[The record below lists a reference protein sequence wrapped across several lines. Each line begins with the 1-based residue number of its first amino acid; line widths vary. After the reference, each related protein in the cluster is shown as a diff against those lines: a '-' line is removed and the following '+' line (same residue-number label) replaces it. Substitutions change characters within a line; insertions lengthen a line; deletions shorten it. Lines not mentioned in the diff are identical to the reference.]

1 MSYDLPTGD
10 EAIKSLRREL
20 EILRES
26 IPVNTFFIGQEQGHT
41 GTGQL
46 SDSGSTDTGITT
58 YHPSHE
64 TLINTNQL
72 QVTATTIIVDGSGN
86 DLELQTLIGTQ
97 YNGQIL
103 TLKPKEGKTLTLKSG
118 GNIDTSSDIEISDTE
133 FTILQYFEDATATA
147 NEGNYLILNSSGGGG
162 ASWVGSASSILDM
175 NNFNIEDVNALKIN
189 SDGAGSAD
197 SFTIFGTTS
206 AGAINLVDDNDY
218 FAIQVDGT
226 SKLRIYY
233 DEIQF
238 RENITTDT
246 ANTCDIGT
254 GSAWFGHGYM
264 DNLTL
269 MGSNSPAL
277 NVATGTT
284 TLGGQV
290 SITGRVS
297 ATGGTG
303 KLGAEGVSEVIGL
316 STKCWVYGGS
326 STPYE
331 LGTKGTLTIPELY
344 NNGEPS
350 TGDLDGWFGDA
361 DGNIGLMRTFS
372 TTRFYA
378 KSGGIWRYETLG

>member
-133 FTILQYFEDATATA
+133 FTI
-147 NEGNYLILNSSGGGG
+147 
-162 ASWVGSASSILDM
+162 
-175 NNFNIEDVNALKIN
+175 
-189 SDGAGSAD
+189 
-197 SFTIFGTTS
+197 
-206 AGAINLVDDNDY
+206 
-218 FAIQVDGT
+218 
-226 SKLRIYY
+226 
-233 DEIQF
+233 
-238 RENITTDT
+238 
-246 ANTCDIGT
+246 
-254 GSAWFGHGYM
+254 
-264 DNLTL
+264 
-269 MGSNSPAL
+269 
-277 NVATGTT
+277 
-284 TLGGQV
+284 
-290 SITGRVS
+290 
-297 ATGGTG
+297 
-303 KLGAEGVSEVIGL
+303 
-316 STKCWVYGGS
+316 
-326 STPYE
+326 
-331 LGTKGTLTIPELY
+331 
-344 NNGEPS
+344 
-350 TGDLDGWFGDA
+350 
-361 DGNIGLMRTFS
+361 
-372 TTRFYA
+372 
-378 KSGGIWRYETLG
+378 

>member
-1 MSYDLPTGD
+1 
-10 EAIKSLRREL
+10 
-20 EILRES
+20 
-26 IPVNTFFIGQEQGHT
+26 
-41 GTGQL
+41 
-46 SDSGSTDTGITT
+46 
-58 YHPSHE
+58 
-64 TLINTNQL
+64 
-72 QVTATTIIVDGSGN
+72 
-86 DLELQTLIGTQ
+86 
-97 YNGQIL
+97 
-103 TLKPKEGKTLTLKSG
+103 
-118 GNIDTSSDIEISDTE
+118 
-133 FTILQYFEDATATA
+133 
-147 NEGNYLILNSSGGGG
+147 
-162 ASWVGSASSILDM
+162 
-175 NNFNIEDVNALKIN
+175 
-189 SDGAGSAD
+189 
-197 SFTIFGTTS
+197 
-206 AGAINLVDDNDY
+206 
-218 FAIQVDGT
+218 
-226 SKLRIYY
+226 
-233 DEIQF
+233 
-238 RENITTDT
+238 
-246 ANTCDIGT
+246 
-254 GSAWFGHGYM
+254 M

-277 NVATGTT
+277 NVSTGTT

>member
-1 MSYDLPTGD
+1 MWFRIPAISAEGNNTQYIFYHGD
-10 EAIKSLRREL
+10 IQMVHISLAEIVLNNDVRIEGFVDVDNIAEPSSPSGGDRRL
-20 EILRES
+20 F
-26 IPVNTFFIGQEQGHT
+26 V
-41 GTGQL
+41 
-46 SDSGSTDTGITT
+46 DSGNSDHLSVKKSDG
-58 YHPSHE
+58 
-64 TLINTNQL
+64 N
-72 QVTATTIIVDGSGN
+72 VVDLEAGGSGFPN
-86 DLELQTLIGTQ
+86 
-97 YNGQIL
+97 
-103 TLKPKEGKTLTLKSG
+103 P
-118 GNIDTSSDIEISDTE
+118 
-133 FTILQYFEDATATA
+133 A
-147 NEGNYLILNSSGGGG
+147 N
-162 ASWVGSASSILDM
+162 ADLDM
-175 NNFNIEDVNALKIN
+175 NDHNIEDINVLRIN
-189 SDGAGSAD
+189 SDGAGSA
-197 SFTIFGTTS
+197 TELEIFATVAG
-206 AGAINLVDDNDY
+206 GAINLKDDND
-218 FAIQVDGT
+218 FFSIQVDGD
-226 SKLRIYY
+226 SKFRIYD